1 MPSECRLE
9 ESFRG
14 KHTPSV
20 SRRAG
25 LCLGLGTISAL
36 ILAVANYANI
46 ANAAVLRGCL
56 PRRRLPLL
64 LHRRIPAQRRKMVT
78 LRRRSVRA
86 CLTCARC
93 LASPLRH
100 GIVLVEA
107 PP

>member
-36 ILAVANYANI
+36 ILAVANYANT
-46 ANAAVLRGCL
+46 ANAAVLRGRL
-56 PRRRLPLL
+56 PRRRLLL